1 MNKVNINMLD
11 VGIIFFLL
19 ISIVFMIKLI
29 VENRENFNSNSNL
42 DALIDKNMQQLSER
56 QREEEILKKA
66 DRSVSLSRDMQGKL
80 RFENADSG
88 GTLMDK
94 YVQDLIISDVGNP
107 NKTLIDDKSGQL
119 PSVVEDNLP
128 QYNHEMKKLLNSK
141 MIKQK
146 YSMTVLKNKI
156 NELKNALMNIEDIK
170 DEFEML
176 LDNNID
182 SPEKQKVLAIL
193 KKTAD

>member
-1 MNKVNINMLD
+1 MNKANINMLD

-29 VENRENFNSNSNL
+29 VEKRENFNSNL
-42 DALIDKNMQQLSER
+42 DALIDNNMQQLSER
-56 QREEEILKKA
+56 QKEEEILKKA

-156 NELKNALMNIEDIK
+156 NELKNALINIEEIK

-176 LDNNID
+176 LNPKVDA
-182 SPEKQKVLAIL
+182 PEKQKVLDIL
-193 KKTAD
+193 RNIDN